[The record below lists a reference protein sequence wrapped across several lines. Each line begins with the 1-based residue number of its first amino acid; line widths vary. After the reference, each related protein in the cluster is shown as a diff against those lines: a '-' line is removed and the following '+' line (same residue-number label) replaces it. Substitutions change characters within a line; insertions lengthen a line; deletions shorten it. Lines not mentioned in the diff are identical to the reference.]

1 MPACSRA
8 SHGLCVIA
16 RLSHERTAL
25 HWCAAG
31 GLPVLSLMLLP
42 IVLGRVLLPRLL
54 FPAAREGEVAEC
66 APTHSLTCPGAYP
79 LTHLPLRV
87 RSVAAG

>member
-1 MPACSRA
+1 MPACLPACSRA

-66 APTHSLTCPGAYP
+66 APTHSPAP
-79 LTHLPLRV
+79 VRV